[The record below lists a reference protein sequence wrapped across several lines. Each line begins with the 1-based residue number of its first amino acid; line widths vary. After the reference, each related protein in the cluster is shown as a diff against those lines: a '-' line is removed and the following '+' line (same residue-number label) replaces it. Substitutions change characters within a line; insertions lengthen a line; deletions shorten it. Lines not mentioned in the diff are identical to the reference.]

1 MFKPYVN
8 HAAQYLAD
16 AGGVAG
22 KGAYPNNLHYKTPSL
37 LCSIN
42 ITILVENATR
52 LQSDLLRPFVSRK
65 GREGF
70 KEFRSTNAL

>member
-16 AGGVAG
+16 QSGVAG
-22 KGAYPNNLHYKTPSL
+22 KGASLNNLHLNSL
-37 LCSIN
+37 SLQSSIN

-52 LQSDLLRPFVSRK
+52 
-65 GREGF
+65 
-70 KEFRSTNAL
+70 KEFARKAAKTQK